1 MRDREAMAF
10 RVRMEN
16 EIDGFAVIGGPR
28 SRVWNGIVAD
38 LWDVRCAP
46 KAGGRYVGK
55 DPRFV
60 FLLEMDGKDDGRFVM
75 NGCRR
80 GKYTASEVNRI
91 SFVPADLD
99 VHAELS
105 NVSFLRH
112 LDLHFDAGL
121 LGARFVQGFDPHG
134 LLDPH
139 LMFEDERL
147 LALARLIAA
156 ECDNPDPLHD
166 LYGESLVLALLTDFL
181 KVRREPVKKRS
192 KLAAWQL
199 RAATDYI
206 REHCLR
212 SIRLEEL
219 AELTNLSQSHFS
231 HAFKASTGVPP
242 HQWQMQ
248 ARIDRVKD
256 LMMRTEMALT
266 DIAIA
271 AGFSDQAHFSRV
283 FRKMVGVSPSVW
295 QRSRQ

>member
-1 MRDREAMAF
+1 MAF

-16 EIDGFAVIGGPR
+16 EIEGFAVIGGPR

-60 FLLEMDGKDDGRFVM
+60 FLLDMDGSDDGRFMM
-75 NGCRR
+75 NRSHRDNHGSS
-80 GKYTASEVNRI
+80 KANRI

-105 NVSFLRH
+105 NVSFVRH

-121 LGARFVQGFDPHG
+121 LGARLVQGFDPHG

-181 KVRREPVKKRS
+181 KVKREPVKKRS
-192 KLAAWQL
+192 KLAVWQL

-256 LMMRTEMALT
+256 LMMRTDMALT

-271 AGFSDQAHFSRV
+271 SGFSDQAHFSRV

-295 QRSRQ
+295 QKIRQ

>member
-1 MRDREAMAF
+1 MAF

-16 EIDGFAVIGGPR
+16 EIEGFAVVGGPR
-28 SRVWNGIVAD
+28 SRMWNGIVAD

-46 KAGGRYVGK
+46 RAGGRYVGK

-60 FLLEMDGKDDGRFVM
+60 FLLDMNGKDDSRFMM
-75 NGCRR
+75 NRCRR
-80 GKYTASEVNRI
+80 DSYTASHANRI
-91 SFVPADLD
+91 SFVPADVD
-99 VHAELS
+99 VYAELKD
-105 NVSFLRH
+105 VSFVRH

-121 LGARFVQGFDPHG
+121 LGTRLSQGFDPEA

-147 LALARLIAA
+147 LTLARLIAA

-181 KVRREPVKKRS
+181 KVKREPARKRS

-199 RAATDYI
+199 RAATDHI
-206 REHCLR
+206 RENCLR

-231 HAFKASTGVPP
+231 HAFKASTGLPP

-248 ARIDRVKD
+248 ARIDRVKE
-256 LMMRTEMALT
+256 LMAKAEMPLT
-266 DIAIA
+266 DIAVV
-271 AGFSDQAHFSRV
+271 AGFADQAHFSRV
-283 FRKMVGVSPSVW
+283 FRKMVGVSPSTW

>member
-1 MRDREAMAF
+1 
-10 RVRMEN
+10 MEN
-16 EIDGFAVIGGPR
+16 EIEGFAVIGGPR

-60 FLLEMDGKDDGRFVM
+60 FLLDMDGTDDGRFMM
-75 NGCRR
+75 NRCRR
-80 GKYTASEVNRI
+80 DNYGSSRANRI

-99 VHAELS
+99 VHAEFS
-105 NVSFLRH
+105 NVSFVRH

-121 LGARFVQGFDPHG
+121 LGARLVQGFDPHG

-181 KVRREPVKKRS
+181 KVKREPVKKRS

-248 ARIDRVKD
+248 ARIDRVKE
-256 LMMRTEMALT
+256 LMMRSDMALT

-295 QRSRQ
+295 QKIRQ

>member
-1 MRDREAMAF
+1 MAF

-16 EIDGFAVIGGPR
+16 EIEGFAVIGGPR

-60 FLLEMDGKDDGRFVM
+60 FLLDMDGTDDGRFVM
-75 NGCRR
+75 SRSRRDNNGSS
-80 GKYTASEVNRI
+80 KANRI

-99 VHAELS
+99 VHAELN
-105 NVSFLRH
+105 NVSFVRH

-121 LGARFVQGFDPHG
+121 LGTRLVQGFDPHG

-181 KVRREPVKKRS
+181 KVKREPVKKRS

-248 ARIDRVKD
+248 ARIDRVKE
-256 LMMRTEMALT
+256 LMMRTDMALT

-271 AGFSDQAHFSRV
+271 SGFSDQAHFSRV

-295 QRSRQ
+295 QKIRQ

>member
-1 MRDREAMAF
+1 MAF

-16 EIDGFAVIGGPR
+16 EIEGFAVIGGPR

-60 FLLEMDGKDDGRFVM
+60 FLLDMDGTDDGRFMM
-75 NGCRR
+75 NRSRR
-80 GKYTASEVNRI
+80 DNYASSEANRI

-99 VHAELS
+99 VHAELR
-105 NVSFLRH
+105 NVSFVRH

-121 LGARFVQGFDPHG
+121 LGARLVQGFDPHG

-181 KVRREPVKKRS
+181 KVKREPVKKRS
-192 KLAAWQL
+192 KLASWQL

-206 REHCLR
+206 SEHCLR

-256 LMMRTEMALT
+256 LMMRTDMALT

-295 QRSRQ
+295 QKIRQ

>member
-1 MRDREAMAF
+1 MAF

-16 EIDGFAVIGGPR
+16 EIEGFAVIGGPR

-60 FLLEMDGKDDGRFVM
+60 FLLDMDGTDDSRFMM
-75 NGCRR
+75 NRCRR
-80 GKYTASEVNRI
+80 DTYGSFRANRI
-91 SFVPADLD
+91 SFVPTDLD

-105 NVSFLRH
+105 NVSFVRH

-121 LGARFVQGFDPHG
+121 LGARLAQGFDPHS

-156 ECDNPDPLHD
+156 ECDSPDPLHD

-181 KVRREPVKKRS
+181 KVKREPVRKRS

-248 ARIDRVKD
+248 ARIDRVKE
-256 LMMRTEMALT
+256 LMMRPDMALT

-295 QRSRQ
+295 QKIRQ

>member
-1 MRDREAMAF
+1 MM
-10 RVRMEN
+10 N
-16 EIDGFAVIGGPR
+16 R
-28 SRVWNGIVAD
+28 SRRDN
-38 LWDVRCAP
+38 
-46 KAGGRYVGK
+46 Y
-55 DPRFV
+55 
-60 FLLEMDGKDDGRFVM
+60 
-75 NGCRR
+75 
-80 GKYTASEVNRI
+80 ASSEANRI

-105 NVSFLRH
+105 NVSFVRH

-121 LGARFVQGFDPHG
+121 LGARLVQGFDPHG

-147 LALARLIAA
+147 LVLARLIAA

-181 KVRREPVKKRS
+181 KVKREPVKKRS
-192 KLAAWQL
+192 KLASWQL

-256 LMMRTEMALT
+256 LMMRTDMALT

-295 QRSRQ
+295 QKIRQ

>member
-1 MRDREAMAF
+1 MAF

-16 EIDGFAVIGGPR
+16 EIEGFAVIGGPR

-60 FLLEMDGKDDGRFVM
+60 FLLDMDGTDDGRFMM
-75 NGCRR
+75 NRCRR
-80 GKYTASEVNRI
+80 DNHGSSRANRI

-99 VHAELS
+99 VHAELN
-105 NVSFLRH
+105 NVSFVRH

-121 LGARFVQGFDPHG
+121 LGARLVQGFDPHG

-181 KVRREPVKKRS
+181 KVKREPVRKRS

-248 ARIDRVKD
+248 ARIDRVKE
-256 LMMRTEMALT
+256 LMMRPDMALT

-295 QRSRQ
+295 QKIRQ